1 MNQFTYRV
9 FGYVLPVYMIA
20 GCSQQLSQTESAYQQ
35 AVKHAAFPQEQ
46 DVSTDLFAVNA
57 NNELLQWNQQGD
69 KLLVLTWKSQGAI
82 DKFILPNTHSST
94 NPNYPIWVSL
104 APQLQQFCSQY
115 LSDNKT
121 VSQNNLELRLK
132 QYLGL
137 DPSWNYDAF
146 VELYVAPEDLFRPCV
161 DPEIDDQSCKLDASQ
176 IANEV
181 KGINDYP
188 GFYQALYFKSFRES
202 AGVPWTGLG
211 YTYDW
216 GNLQSK
222 QGASEYIIAPGAEYQ
237 VHAVIPTEQYCR

>member
-1 MNQFTYRV
+1 MNQFTFPAFACTLSV
-9 FGYVLPVYMIA
+9 CLMA
-20 GCSQQLSQTESAYQQ
+20 GCSQSLEQPNSAYDL
-35 AVKHAAFPQEQ
+35 AVKQAAFPQPE
-46 DVSTDLFAVNA
+46 DVSTNLFAVNA
-57 NNELLQWNQQGD
+57 NNELLQWNEQGD

-104 APQLQQFCSQY
+104 APQLQQFCSKY
-115 LSDNKT
+115 LSDNET
-121 VSQNNLELRLK
+121 VSQSQLELRLK

-137 DPSWNYDAF
+137 DPSWDYDAF

-188 GFYQALYFKSFRES
+188 GFYKALYFKSFRES